1 MTDFEPVGVFP
12 ALPTPRAD
20 DGSIN
25 YEATENHVGYLA
37 ENGVDGV
44 VPAGC
49 TGHAAY
55 LSGQRSEDSISEHAE
70 YVRQVADI
78 AHEVDP
84 ELDVIA
90 GDGMNVPG
98 QTITLAQEVEEVAE
112 IDAHLMISPYQV
124 GSPQEDVVD
133 EHYREIAANVDSD
146 IIAYNVPGRTG
157 VNILPETVLD
167 LAEIPGIVGIKEA
180 SNDPDQIQ
188 ELGGLLRESGYDD
201 FHLGSGDDFQNPL
214 IYDEGGT
221 FTISVTGNI
230 LPAETVEVWEH
241 GYHGDGGAD
250 QARAETLNEFLMPAH
265 NAMFQTG
272 EKNPQSVQYALN
284 LMGFDYGTP
293 GGSLD
298 RQPHEDDIVRTDDGE
313 ERVFNQTEIETVL
326 DHFGLLEEE
335 EELEA
340 V

>member
-1 MTDFEPVGVFP
+1 MINNDGFEPGGVYP
-12 ALPTPRAD
+12 ALPTPRNE

-25 YEATENHVGYLA
+25 YETARNHIEYLA
-37 ENGVDGV
+37 AGGVDGI

-55 LSGQRSEDSISEHAE
+55 LSGQRSDGSMSEHAE
-70 YVRQVADI
+70 YVSRISEIASDI
-78 AHEVDP
+78 DS

-90 GDGMNVPG
+90 GDGMNVPE
-98 QTITLAQEVEEVAE
+98 QTIELASEIEEVAD

-124 GSPQEDVVD
+124 GTPQEDIVEQHYQPIAEAVD
-133 EHYREIAANVDSD
+133 ED

-157 VNILPETVLD
+157 VNIFPETVLE

-180 SNDPDQIQ
+180 SNDRYQIRQ
-188 ELGGLLRESGYDD
+188 LGRMLRRKNYDN
-201 FHLGSGDDFQNPL
+201 FHLGSGDDFNNPL
-214 IYDEGGT
+214 VYEEGGD

-230 LPAETVEVWEH
+230 LPEETVQVWEH
-241 GYHGDGGAD
+241 GVNGDEAD
-250 QARAETLNEFLMPAH
+250 QVRAETLNELLMPAH
-265 NAMFQTG
+265 NAMFQDG

-284 LMGFDYGTP
+284 QMGFNHGTP

-298 RQPHEDDIVRTDDGE
+298 REPREDEIIRTQDGE
-313 ERVFNQTEIETVL
+313 QRVFNQTEIDTVL
-326 DHFGLLEEE
+326 DHFDLREE
-335 EELEA
+335 